1 MRAAAD
7 TNVILYAEGFGDI
20 QRSQRAGEVLYR
32 MTEVGAD
39 ISVQVCGEAI
49 YAMTRK
55 FRLTRAEALRRM
67 DAWIELLSVRGLSAG
82 GFFSALTLTR
92 DHSFQIFDA
101 MILATAAEG

>member
-1 MRAAAD
+1 
-7 TNVILYAEGFGDI
+7 
-20 QRSQRAGEVLYR
+20 

-82 GFFSALTLTR
+82 GFLSALTLTR